1 MPAAAAVDLHGL
13 SILVVEDMALVADLV
28 VDVLQDAGCQVV
40 GPAARLAQGLTLAC
54 TDGLAGALL
63 DVNLAGEHCFPIADA
78 LAARGVPFVF
88 LTGYGEQVMPRG
100 YRDVPRLVKPF
111 DFNELLGLIE
121 RQFR

>member
-1 MPAAAAVDLHGL
+1 MPAATAVDLHGL
-13 SILVVEDMALVADLV
+13 SILVVEDVALIADLV
-28 VDVLQDAGCQVV
+28 VEALQSAGCRVV
-40 GPAARLAQGLTLAC
+40 GPAARLDQGLTLAR

-63 DVNLAGEHCFPIADA
+63 DVNLAGEHCFPIAHT

-88 LTGYGEQVMPRG
+88 LTGYDERLLPRR
-100 YRDVPRLVKPF
+100 YRDVPRLLKPF